1 MLKIGLWGIFCCI
14 ELSHSLYG
22 ATCITCQTCGE
33 KFVRWRNFRFLC
45 VMWRNLIFLHMG
57 SIFKYRHMKDVDKSK
72 ISPHLAYM
80 CDEENGSTCVKFMLF
95 CCKIGFVAIYTLLSQ
110 IFVVAIYAFLCGEKI
125 NQQLRSW
132 RKIDKYQVW
141 VPYILYIYN
150 ITMLQS
156 KLCCNTATNTKII

>member
-1 MLKIGLWGIFCCI
+1 
-14 ELSHSLYG
+14 
-22 ATCITCQTCGE
+22 
-33 KFVRWRNFRFLC
+33 
-45 VMWRNLIFLHMG
+45 MWRNLIFLHMG
-57 SIFKYRHMKDVDKSK
+57 SIFKYRHMKDWINLKFLH
-72 ISPHLAYM
+72 IWHT

-95 CCKIGFVAIYTLLSQ
+95 CCKIDFIAIYTLLSQ